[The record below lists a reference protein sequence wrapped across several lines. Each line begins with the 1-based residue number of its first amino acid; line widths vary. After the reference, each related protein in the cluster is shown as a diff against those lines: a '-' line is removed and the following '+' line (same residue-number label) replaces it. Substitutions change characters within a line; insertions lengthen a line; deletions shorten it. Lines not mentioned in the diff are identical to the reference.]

1 MSCIQPARTVRS
13 CGWVQLRSSITVL
26 VLKVSGDRLSILLQ
40 THNEVPESDKV
51 FPCEKCLLCFKG
63 MRTLFF
69 LLSLVFFF
77 RLSAKLQGRVFKKVS
92 KEIIGSVVVLCG
104 SSLKKHVL
112 IVLFCSVQF
121 VSTGRDTACVKVLRD
136 IEPGEEI
143 SCYYGDGFFGEN
155 NEYCECYTCE
165 R

>member
-1 MSCIQPARTVRS
+1 MRS

-40 THNEVPESDKV
+40 THNEVSESDKV

-69 LLSLVFFF
+69 LLSLVFFFF

-112 IVLFCSVQF
+112 IVLFCSVCIDRA
-121 VSTGRDTACVKVLRD
+121 GHGLREGSEGHRTRRRNLLLLRRR
-136 IEPGEEI
+136 IFWGKQWI
-143 SCYYGDGFFGEN
+143 LWMLYVWTVGVN
-155 NEYCECYTCE
+155 NQ
-165 R
+165 

>member
-69 LLSLVFFF
+69 LLSLVFFSDC
-77 RLSAKLQGRVFKKVS
+77 RPNCKVES
-92 KEIIGSVVVLCG
+92 LKR
-104 SSLKKHVL
+104 SLKKSL
-112 IVLFCSVQF
+112 DQLLFCVE
-121 VSTGRDTACVKVLRD
+121 AH
-136 IEPGEEI
+136 
-143 SCYYGDGFFGEN
+143 
-155 NEYCECYTCE
+155 
-165 R
+165 